1 MKNNELIIYHG
12 SVSIIE
18 KPQYGL
24 GKPYNDYG
32 LGFYCTKSLDL
43 AKEWAVTKD
52 LDGYANKYSLNISD
66 LKVLDLSK
74 TGNVLNWIALLLKNR
89 FFSVKNDIARSG
101 KEYLIKH
108 FSLPVEQ
115 YDVVKGYRAD
125 DCYFAY
131 AEGFL
136 NNTIPVRM
144 LKEALRLG
152 NLGEQIVLISEK
164 AFSQLIFLGVEETK
178 ADIYYPLREK
188 RNNKARSDFY
198 ESKTADIQEDDIF
211 LSDIL
216 KGIENN
222 DPRL

>member
-1 MKNNELIIYHG
+1 MKNSEFIIYHG

-18 KPQYGL
+18 KPQFGL

-52 LDGYANKYSLNISD
+52 LDGFANKYSLNID
-66 LKVLDLSK
+66 GLKILDLSK
-74 TGNVLNWIALLLKNR
+74 TGNVLQWITLLLKNR
-89 FFSVKNDIARSG
+89 FFNIKNDIAKAG
-101 KEYLIKH
+101 KEYLIQH

-115 YDVVKGYRAD
+115 YDIVKGYRAD

-136 NNTIPVRM
+136 NNIIPVRV
-144 LKEALRLG
+144 LKEALKLG

-164 AFSQLIFLGVEETK
+164 AFSRISFLGCEEAK
-178 ADIYYPLREK
+178 ADIFYPLREK
-188 RNNKARSDFY
+188 RNNKAREDFY
-198 ESKTADIQEDDIF
+198 KCKTSGIKPDDIF

-216 KGIENN
+216 KGIKNN